1 MNTLEL
7 KNIVLKI
14 KILMNVTYS
23 RMKRAT
29 ERTSE
34 LKDKTKENSQLERK
48 QTFKRNKQN
57 FSKLKFSKDLT
68 FLSLKY

>member
-1 MNTLEL
+1 
-7 KNIVLKI
+7 
-14 KILMNVTYS
+14 MNVTYS

-57 FSKLKFSKDLT
+57 LSKLKFSKDLT